1 MKKILFCTSALVL
14 LIHSLKG
21 QNLQAVTDTGN
32 STSNLV
38 RVEGVNNI
46 PGTGAGLELYYTNGQ
61 GYIQS
66 RNRTGNVN
74 TVLNLAGSLIN
85 TTSRTLINFAQDD
98 GSTALQVNGGIKT
111 NGASYRAFTAN
122 TTYGYAT
129 IDLTD
134 NNNRR
139 VFMGYN
145 AAPTTNSYATFG
157 VVDDNGV
164 ERGLYMQRASGY
176 VGIGTTTPQ
185 RPLDVAGPI
194 RISSDNNA
202 VIDFSNSTDNQIWFN
217 KADTSLNFKAG
228 GVERFVVLGNGNVGV
243 GTLHPQ
249 SKLAVAG
256 IITAQRVR
264 VTLSDW
270 SDFVFHED

>member
-1 MKKILFCTSALVL
+1 M
-14 LIHSLKG
+14 
-21 QNLQAVTDTGN
+21 Q
-32 STSNLV
+32 
-38 RVEGVNNI
+38 
-46 PGTGAGLELYYTNGQ
+46 P
-61 GYIQS
+61 
-66 RNRTGNVN
+66 
-74 TVLNLAGSLIN
+74 
-85 TTSRTLINFAQDD
+85 
-98 GSTALQVNGGIKT
+98 
-111 NGASYRAFTAN
+111 
-122 TTYGYAT
+122 
-129 IDLTD
+129 
-134 NNNRR
+134 
-139 VFMGYN
+139 
-145 AAPTTNSYATFG
+145 PTTNSYATFG

-270 SDFVFHED
+270 SDFVFHEDYQLPTLQDIEKYVIEHKHLPDIPSAEEVKKDGIELGEMNKKLLQKIEELTLHLIRQQKEIDSLKEWKKGVEGK